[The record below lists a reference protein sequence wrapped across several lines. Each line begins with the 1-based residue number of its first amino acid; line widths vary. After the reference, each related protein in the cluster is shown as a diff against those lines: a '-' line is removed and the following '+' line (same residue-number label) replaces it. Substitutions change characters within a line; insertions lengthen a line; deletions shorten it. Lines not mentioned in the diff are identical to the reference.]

1 MLSRN
6 IPHMGS
12 HLIMDFNGIE
22 SIDLNNYDAVF
33 NLLKNAIEL
42 SNACIINH
50 SYKLFEP

>member
-1 MLSRN
+1 MPGKN

-12 HLIMDFNGIE
+12 HLIMDFCGIE
-22 SIDLNNYDAVF
+22 SIDLNHYDSVF

-50 SYKLFEP
+50 SFKLFEP